1 MPFSKRRS
9 DLVVDER
16 IPLRNHS
23 AARRKLDEMFRYD
36 QGLLDEMLRYVV
48 EV

>member
-16 IPLRNHS
+16 IPSRNHS

-36 QGLLDEMLRYVV
+36 QGLLNEMLRYVV